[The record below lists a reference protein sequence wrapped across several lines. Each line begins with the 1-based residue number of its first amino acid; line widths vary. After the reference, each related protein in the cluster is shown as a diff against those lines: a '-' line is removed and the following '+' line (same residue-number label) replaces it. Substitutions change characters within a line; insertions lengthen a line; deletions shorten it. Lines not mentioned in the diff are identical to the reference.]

1 MGRSWMLDSWPTLV
15 IVLLLI
21 PSREELHAMDYLVYA
36 YLQTDDDSNAD
47 QVIHVLKNM
56 PKLDETDFKIAYG
69 LFRACH

>member
-1 MGRSWMLDSWPTLV
+1 
-15 IVLLLI
+15 
-21 PSREELHAMDYLVYA
+21 MDYLVYA

-69 LFRACH
+69 LSRACH